1 NLFPEPLLAGVGNGG
16 GRNPLGGELFSV
28 AKSETKGTG
37 KGTQTKK
44 IKPTNE
50 RTAEYEEA
58 MTKAARDLPPYSRKP
73 NKPRDFEE
81 KVVDDSTGITTYTFT
96 SKKNGETYK
105 VKYDKD
111 GYPIFNSKY
120 ETSLSESYHIEPDS
134 VQFKYLSQKLYD
146 DIMKDPNLAK
156 QFSQTDIELFKL
168 GKKPKSVTWHHHQET
183 GKMQLVDY
191 YEHQVA
197 GHTGGRAIWGGGDDG
212 RTGKL
217 KKIIL
222 EMIK

>member
-1 NLFPEPLLAGVGNGG
+1 MESGGV
-16 GRNPLGGELFSV
+16 
-28 AKSETKGTG
+28 KGTG
-37 KGTQTKK
+37 EGNQILK

-96 SKKNGETYK
+96 SKENGETYK

-120 ETSLSESYHIEPDS
+120 ETSLSESYHLDPDS

-156 QFSQTDIELFKL
+156 RFSQTDIELFKL

-183 GKMQLVDY
+183 GKMQLTDY

-197 GHTGGRAIWGGGDDG
+197 GHTDGRAIWDGGDDG